1 MLKKMLSIF
10 ASKPKVDYMKLIAEG
25 AVVVDVRTTGE
36 FTAGHIKG
44 AINVPY
50 QSIDKDSNK
59 IPRDVPVL
67 LCCASGVRSG
77 QAMNLLK
84 AKGYANV
91 YNGGGWIR
99 LRSQIC

>member
-1 MLKKMLSIF
+1 
-10 ASKPKVDYMKLIAEG
+10 MKLISEG

-36 FTAGHIKG
+36 FKAGHIKG

-50 QSIDKDSNK
+50 QAIDKDSNK

-67 LCCASGVRSG
+67 LCCLSGIRSG

-84 AKGYANV
+84 SKGYTNV
-91 YNGGGWIR
+91 YNGGGWAR
-99 LRSQIC
+99 LQSKIC